1 MHAVTTSPHE
11 TAATHAATPPGSGDG
26 SAAAARLAMPLLVLH
41 ALLIVFSTAAL
52 VTFLANPTPEVQAWL
67 AREPNATVYRVA
79 WKFSGPTYVV
89 IGFVAALAHA
99 LGRLRHP
106 GRVVAM
112 FATVSLLALGSE
124 LLGTSTGYP
133 FGGYRY
139 TELLGHRILGLVPFP
154 IPISWAFILYCS
166 LAMCGRLLPARDDAA
181 TRLRWSAV
189 AALILTAWDVAMD
202 PAMVKTFHW
211 IWLEPG
217 PFYGMPYTNW
227 LGWLATGFVLSWI
240 MLRFVP
246 PSAIAARVSSARL
259 PLVLYLLNGIMPVA
273 ICLRHG
279 LWWAGVL
286 GAAAMLAPVVLA
298 LRAGAAPAAAR
309 AAHPLAGATMGD

>member
-1 MHAVTTSPHE
+1 MPAVTSS
-11 TAATHAATPPGSGDG
+11 TADPAVTAPAAHSFGSGG
-26 SAAAARLAMPLLVLH
+26 SPTSARLAMPLLWLH
-41 ALLIVFSTAAL
+41 GLLIVFSTAAL

-67 AREPNATVYRVA
+67 AREPNATVYRIA

-89 IGFVAALAHA
+89 IGFLAALAHA

-112 FATVSLLALGSE
+112 FATASALALGSE

-166 LAMCGRLLPARDDAA
+166 LAMCGRLLPARDDRA

-189 AALILTAWDVAMD
+189 AALMLTAWDVAMD
-202 PAMVKTFHW
+202 PAMVQTFHW
-211 IWLEPG
+211 VWLQPG

-246 PSAIAARVSSARL
+246 PSAFAARVSPTRL

-279 LWWAGVL
+279 LWWAAIP

-298 LRAGAAPAAAR
+298 LRAGAAPAKKR
-309 AAHPLAGATMGD
+309 ATRPLAGATAGD